1 MDPGVPLKS
10 RAGVPRPRV
19 AKVRSWRGLQPA
31 CQPPPLR
38 AHRSPGQLLLQ
49 SLLLLGLRSGDSG
62 TFPSHLKKKVST
74 LQGVFL
80 PNNVENPPSSSLA
93 CTSTARS
100 AGARQLPL
108 IAPLLLRPVVTAVLA
123 ATDWDGWAPPAKYQ
137 PSSTRHTRLPH
148 TLAGPALEFPASQ
161 LRESRHSLRGQPTQQ
176 IKWNKGFLFCF
187 NNGFFSLEKN

>member
-1 MDPGVPLKS
+1 M
-10 RAGVPRPRV
+10 
-19 AKVRSWRGLQPA
+19 
-31 CQPPPLR
+31 
-38 AHRSPGQLLLQ
+38 
-49 SLLLLGLRSGDSG
+49 
-62 TFPSHLKKKVST
+62 
-74 LQGVFL
+74 

-123 ATDWDGWAPPAKYQ
+123 ATDWEGWAPPAKYQ

-176 IKWNKGFLFCF
+176 FKWNKGFLFCF
-187 NNGFFSLEKN
+187 NNGFFSRERTESPCKNHNDTQFDPWMKSTPSALSLFSCTSYSKQEKEYTGNLQNLWQ